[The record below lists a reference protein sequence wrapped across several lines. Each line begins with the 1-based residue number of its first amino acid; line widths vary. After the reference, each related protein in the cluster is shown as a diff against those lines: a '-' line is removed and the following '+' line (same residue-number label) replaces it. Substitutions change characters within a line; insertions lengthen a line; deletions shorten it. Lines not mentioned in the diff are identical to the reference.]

1 MLRVLTVLLILV
13 SALPLR
19 AYSVL
24 THEAIIDRNW
34 PGEIKPLLL
43 AHFPGTTEEQLREA
57 HAYAYGGAI
66 LQDMGYYP
74 FGNKFFSDLVHYV
87 RSGDFVATLIRDAQD
102 VNEYAFALG
111 ALAHYAADNEGHP
124 IAVNRAVP
132 MLYPKLE
139 RKFGPDVTYED
150 NPGAHLKT
158 EFGFDVI
165 EVARGKYAL
174 ESYHDFIGFQV
185 SKPLLERAFQDT
197 YAFSLNSLFKDLD
210 LALGTFRF
218 TVSQVIPEMTKA
230 AWSAKKKQIQ
240 QLEAGMTRRKFVY
253 RISRTSY
260 QKEWAGKYERP
271 GLGARFLGFLF
282 RLIPKIGPFRALA
295 FKVPTP
301 EAEKLFIA
309 SFDDTK
315 DRYRL
320 LLVEVKENRLQL
332 QNENFDI
339 GRPTRRG
346 DYKMADESYSK
357 LLERLDKAATIPPDL
372 RANILAFYKDSDGPE
387 SERAR
392 AVLAVLRESPVAP

>member
-1 MLRVLTVLLILV
+1 MPRLLTVLLIFV
-13 SALPLR
+13 SSAPLR

-24 THEAIIDRNW
+24 THEAIVDRNW
-34 PGEIKPLLL
+34 PGEIKPILL
-43 AHFPGTTEEQLREA
+43 AHFPGTTEEQLRQA

-66 LQDMGYYP
+66 IQDMGYYP
-74 FGNKFFSDLVHYV
+74 FGSKFFSDLVHYV
-87 RSGDFVATLIRDAQD
+87 RSGDFIIALIRDAQD

-111 ALAHYAADNEGHP
+111 ALAHYAADNAGHP
-124 IAVNRAVP
+124 IAVNRSVP

-150 NPGAHLKT
+150 NPAAHLKT
-158 EFGFDVI
+158 EFGFAVI
-165 EVARGKYAL
+165 AVARGKYAP
-174 ESYHDFIGFQV
+174 EGYHDFIGFQV
-185 SKPLLERAFQDT
+185 SKPLMERAFQET
-197 YAFSLNSLFKDLD
+197 YAISLNSLFKDLD

-240 QLEAGMTRRKFVY
+240 QLDAGMTRKKFVY
-253 RISRTSY
+253 RISRGSY
-260 QKEWAGKYERP
+260 KKEWDNKYEKP
-271 GLGARFLGFLF
+271 GLGARILGFLF

-301 EAEKLFIA
+301 EVEKLFIA

-315 DRYRL
+315 ESYRL

-357 LLERLDKAATIPPDL
+357 LLEHLDKASPVPPDL
-372 RANILAFYKDSDGPE
+372 RANILAFYKNSDGPE
-387 SERAR
+387 SEKAR

>member
-1 MLRVLTVLLILV
+1 MPRLLTVLLIFV
-13 SALPLR
+13 SSAPLR

-24 THEAIIDRNW
+24 THEAIVDRNW
-34 PGEIKPLLL
+34 PGEIKPILL
-43 AHFPGTTEEQLREA
+43 AHFPGTTEEQLRQA

-66 LQDMGYYP
+66 IQDMGYYP
-74 FGNKFFSDLVHYV
+74 FGSKFFSDLVHYV
-87 RSGDFVATLIRDAQD
+87 RSGDFIIALIRDAQD

-111 ALAHYAADNEGHP
+111 ALAHYAADNAGHP
-124 IAVNRAVP
+124 IAVNRSVP

-150 NPGAHLKT
+150 NPAAHLKT

-165 EVARGKYAL
+165 EVARGKYAP
-174 ESYHDFIGFQV
+174 EGYHDFIGFQV
-185 SKPLLERAFQDT
+185 SKPLMERAFQET
-197 YAFSLNSLFKDLD
+197 YAISLNSLFKDLD

-240 QLEAGMTRRKFVY
+240 QLDAGMTRKKFVY
-253 RISRTSY
+253 RISRGSY
-260 QKEWAGKYERP
+260 KKEWDNKYEKP
-271 GLGARFLGFLF
+271 GLGARILGFLF

-301 EAEKLFIA
+301 EVEKLFIA

-315 DRYRL
+315 ESYRL

-357 LLERLDKAATIPPDL
+357 LLEHLDKAATIPPDL
-372 RANILAFYKDSDGPE
+372 RANILAFYKNSDGPE
-387 SERAR
+387 SEKAR

>member
-1 MLRVLTVLLILV
+1 MPRLVTVLLILV

-24 THEAIIDRNW
+24 THEAIVDRNW
-34 PGEIKPLLL
+34 LGEIKPILL

-74 FGNKFFSDLVHYV
+74 FGSKFFSDLLHYV
-87 RSGDFVATLIRDAQD
+87 RSGDFIITLIRDAQD

-111 ALAHYAADNEGHP
+111 ALAHYAADNAGHP

-165 EVARGKYAL
+165 EVARGKYAS
-174 ESYHDFIGFQV
+174 ESYHDFIGFKV
-185 SKPLLERAFQDT
+185 SKPLLERAFEDT
-197 YAFSLNSLFKDLD
+197 YAISLNSLFKDLD

-230 AWSAKKKQIQ
+230 AWSAKKMQIQ

-253 RISRTSY
+253 RISRDSY
-260 QKEWAGKYERP
+260 HKEWDEKYERP

-301 EAEKLFIA
+301 EVEKLFIA

-315 DRYRL
+315 ERYRL

-339 GRPTRRG
+339 GRPTRRS

-357 LLERLDKAATIPPDL
+357 LLERLDKASTIPPDL

-387 SERAR
+387 SEKAR
-392 AVLAVLRESPVAP
+392 AVLAGLRERPVAP